1 MASEK
6 VWPNTLNERAE
17 TIVKLREGI
26 EPPLIILHGKSL
38 SDTVQLLKSLKRHS
52 KGGGGS
58 IHAFAPLKRA
68 FTTPLWAIQVTRD
81 TPRTSLEARIYFYYQ
96 AIVVWNF

>member
-1 MASEK
+1 MPGET

-26 EPPLIILHGKSL
+26 EPPLIILHGQSFFTSL
-38 SDTVQLLKSLKRHS
+38 QLSELLNKDNT
-52 KGGGGS
+52 GGGGS

-81 TPRTSLEARIYFYYQ
+81 TPRTSLEARIFFYYKT
-96 AIVVWNF
+96 IVV